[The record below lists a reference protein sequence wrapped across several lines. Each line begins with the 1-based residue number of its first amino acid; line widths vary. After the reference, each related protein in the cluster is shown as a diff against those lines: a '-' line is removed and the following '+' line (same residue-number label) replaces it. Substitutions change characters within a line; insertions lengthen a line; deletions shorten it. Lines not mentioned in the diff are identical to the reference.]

1 MSLQLLFK
9 APYIEMEHLENLWF
23 QLSNNACNLK
33 CKHCFL
39 SCSPKYNNKS
49 FLHIDKVKST
59 LEFTK
64 KDSIKS
70 IYLTGGE
77 PLLHPEINNILRL
90 CLRRANTTILT
101 NGTMLN
107 DKKVRFLRQLEDN
120 YNFEI
125 IFRVS
130 LDNPD
135 EILNDRI
142 RTRGHFRKAMSGI
155 QNLLKYEFNPIIS
168 IVNYNN
174 QDEKILKA
182 EFKKLFNSI
191 NFETEDLNYKIIPPL
206 KTGEYALNFGKYGD
220 NEFVDSNSLKN
231 IDEKNFDCKTSRVI
245 TNDGVY
251 SCPALAADSRGKI
264 GSNIQD
270 FSKKVFLEANTCY
283 TCQNSNTN
291 LFNNNW

>member
-9 APYIEMEHLENLWF
+9 APYIEMENLENLWF

-39 SCSPKYNNKS
+39 SCGPKFNNKS

-59 LEFTK
+59 LEATR

-90 CLRRANTTILT
+90 CLKRANTTILT

-130 LDNPD
+130 LDHPD
-135 EILNDRI
+135 EILNDRV
-142 RTRGHFRKAMSGI
+142 RTRGHFRKAISGI

-168 IVNYNN
+168 VVNYDN
-174 QDEKILKA
+174 QDEEALKTG
-182 EFKKLFNSI
+182 FKELFSSI
-191 NFETEDLNYKIIPPL
+191 GFDTEDLNYKIIPPI
-206 KTGEYALNFGKYGD
+206 KTGEYALNYGKYQD
-220 NEFVDSNSLKN
+220 NEFVDANSLKTV
-231 IDEKNFDCKTSRVI
+231 DENNFDCKTSRVI

-251 SCPALAADSRGKI
+251 SCPALASDSRGKI
-264 GSNIQD
+264 GSSIKD
-270 FSKKVFLEANTCY
+270 YSKKVFLEANTCY
-283 TCQNSNTN
+283 TCKNLNN
-291 LFNNNW
+291 KLFNNNW

>member
-1 MSLQLLFK
+1 MSLQLLFR
-9 APYIEMEHLENLWF
+9 APYIEMDSLENLWF

-39 SCSPKYNNKS
+39 SCGPKFNKKS
-49 FLHIDKVKST
+49 FLHIDKVKSS
-59 LEFTK
+59 LDATK
-64 KDSIKS
+64 KDPIKA

-77 PLLHPEINNILRL
+77 PLLHPEVNNILRL

-130 LDNPD
+130 LDHYD
-135 EILNDRI
+135 EIINDRI
-142 RTRGHFRKAMSGI
+142 RTRGHFRKAVSGI

-168 IVNYNN
+168 IVNYEN
-174 QDEKILKA
+174 QDEKTLIKGFR
-182 EFKKLFNSI
+182 ELFNSI
-191 NFETEDLNYKIIPPL
+191 GFETEDLNYKIIPPI
-206 KTGEYALNFGKYGD
+206 KTGEYALNFGKYKD
-220 NEFVDSNSLKN
+220 DEFVDASSLKN
-231 IDEKNFDCKTSRVI
+231 ADENNFDCKTSRVV

-251 SCPALAADSRGKI
+251 SCPALATDSRGKI
-264 GSNIQD
+264 GTTID
-270 FSKKVFLEANTCY
+270 DYSKKVFLEANTCY
-283 TCQNSNTN
+283 TCKNLNSK
-291 LFNNNW
+291 LFNNDW

>member
-9 APYIEMEHLENLWF
+9 APYIEMESLENIWF

-39 SCSPKYNNKS
+39 SCGPKFTNKS

-64 KDSIKS
+64 KDAIKS

-130 LDNPD
+130 LDNAD

-142 RTRGHFRKAMSGI
+142 RTRGHFRKAISGI

-168 IVNYNN
+168 IVNYENR
-174 QDEKILKA
+174 DEKMLKN
-182 EFKKLFNSI
+182 EFKELFNSI
-191 NFETEDLNYKIIPPL
+191 GFETEDLNYKIIAPI
-206 KTGEYALNFGKYGD
+206 KTGEYALNFGKYKED
-220 NEFVDSNSLKN
+220 EFVDSNSLKN
-231 IDEKNFDCKTSRVI
+231 IDENNFDCKTSRVI

-251 SCPALAADSRGKI
+251 SCPALATDSRGKI

-270 FSKKVFLEANTCY
+270 FSRKVFLEANTCY
-283 TCQNSNTN
+283 TCQNSNN
-291 LFNNNW
+291 KLFNNNW

>member
-9 APYIEMEHLENLWF
+9 APCIELDSLENLWF

-39 SCSPKYNNKS
+39 SCGPKFNNKS
-49 FLHIDKVKST
+49 FLHIDKVKAT
-59 LEFTK
+59 LDATK
-64 KDSIKS
+64 KDPIKS

-90 CLRRANTTILT
+90 SLKRANTTILT

-130 LDNPD
+130 IDSPD

-168 IVNYNN
+168 IVNYDN
-174 QDEKILKA
+174 QDEEVLKKG
-182 EFKKLFNSI
+182 FKELFSSVG
-191 NFETEDLNYKIIPPL
+191 FETEDLNYKIIPPI
-206 KTGEYALNFGKYGD
+206 KTGEYALNFGKYKEH
-220 NEFVDSNSLKN
+220 EFIDANSLKN
-231 IDEKNFDCKTSRVI
+231 VDENNFDCKTSRVI
-245 TNDGVY
+245 TQDGVY
-251 SCPALAADSRGKI
+251 SCPALATDSRGKI
-264 GSNIQD
+264 GTTIQD
-270 FSKKVFLEANTCY
+270 YSKKVFLEANTCY
-283 TCQNSNTN
+283 TCKNLSTK